1 MKPPWKLATQLA
13 VPRAFRHETAVD
25 FGFVRIENRKQ
36 DVTLERKIFFTEP
49 PLRNRLIED
58 ADNFFRTNVF
68 KSLKVLVRLCIVGGQ
83 VDFVFDNDLAIVD
96 RQQYMTKAE
105 RQSYI
110 LACVQTNGRVSQFGC
125 TEDTICK
132 DFQELSGK
140 GMVLRFHGGVEQM
153 ETPIAPEVGTTN
165 QKIVEALPSDFTA
178 TVAAKLC
185 EFPNVEVIMPGGD

>member
-1 MKPPWKLATQLA
+1 MNSNHVLRSLLPSAHAHETALEVGNAA

-110 LACVQTNGRVSQFGC
+110 LACVQTNGSVSQFGC
-125 TEDTICK
+125 TEDTIRK

-153 ETPIAPEVGTTN
+153 ETPIAPEVPPTRR
-165 QKIVEALPSDFTA
+165 S
-178 TVAAKLC
+178 
-185 EFPNVEVIMPGGD
+185 